1 MSLAHLTLP
10 FAYTYVPDLILR
22 VVVNTYPWYRVHHSN
37 DEVVVATKCFMAESV
52 AVPGIA
58 GGRVI
63 CETHLPLQCRVGEVF
78 SGFSR
83 GISCIFHDMI

>member
-10 FAYTYVPDLILR
+10 FAYTYVPDLIFKGCCEYLS
-22 VVVNTYPWYRVHHSN
+22 HSN